1 MALKKGFFVL
11 FFNNDFLR
19 LLTWTLGTLLIAVL
33 LVGEL
38 WIEVALILSDL
49 NFTLLKIEINWL
61 CILKITAHNQY
72 ETYATLEARAK
83 SLTDANTAEEVLYF
97 QKGKPIDIEKYLENT
112 YGRVLCY
119 KEMYKIA
126 QEKKPV
132 RTHLMDF
139 MATVCF

>member
-1 MALKKGFFVL
+1 M
-11 FFNNDFLR
+11 
-19 LLTWTLGTLLIAVL
+19 
-33 LVGEL
+33 
-38 WIEVALILSDL
+38 
-49 NFTLLKIEINWL
+49 KISS
-61 CILKITAHNQY
+61 HHQY
-72 ETYATLEARAK
+72 EAFATLEDRAK
-83 SLTDANTAEEVLYF
+83 SLTDANTAEEVQYF

-139 MATVCF
+139 MATVSF

>member
-1 MALKKGFFVL
+1 VFFSH
-11 FFNNDFLR
+11 FE
-19 LLTWTLGTLLIAVL
+19 GTR
-33 LVGEL
+33 GEKTQ
-38 WIEVALILSDL
+38 I
-49 NFTLLKIEINWL
+49 FRTP
-61 CILKITAHNQY
+61 
-72 ETYATLEARAK
+72 
-83 SLTDANTAEEVLYF
+83 DANTAEEVLYF

>member
-1 MALKKGFFVL
+1 MLSQRALDQSSFHFVL
-11 FFNNDFLR
+11 FEFYTVKN
-19 LLTWTLGTLLIAVL
+19 WVKLIV
-33 LVGEL
+33 
-38 WIEVALILSDL
+38 
-49 NFTLLKIEINWL
+49 
-61 CILKITAHNQY
+61 ILKISSHDQY
-72 ETYATLEARAK
+72 ERYATLEAHAK

-97 QKGKPIDIEKYLENT
+97 QKGKPIDVDKYLENT